1 MHGQEMCGAA
11 NAVKEAGEGIIWLD
25 CSFKVTEGPPSVLV
39 AMAGYLYF
47 LQPYSSGKPFP
58 HTGSLLTGL
67 LRTLRV
73 CPINVREKGSEE
85 FCSGFRS
92 WVESELRP
100 EKHQHPPLD
109 GVSLRRGMQC
119 FLVPPPPNPA
129 MGSQLKLAF
138 FMSFLHFID
147 SPPTTPYICFLGR
160 LTRTFLVLYVLLEK
174 THSQQTNRAQSS
186 RMNGMLQVVTMP
198 ACGHNEHYKAS
209 KGNHVGTEQ
218 LRVT

>member
-119 FLVPPPPNPA
+119 FLVPPPPQPRHGLTA
-129 MGSQLKLAF
+129 QISLLYELS
-138 FMSFLHFID
+138 SF
-147 SPPTTPYICFLGR
+147 YR
-160 LTRTFLVLYVLLEK
+160 LTSHYPLHLFPGTTYTHIHSSLCASGENTFSTDKSSTELKDEWYV
-174 THSQQTNRAQSS
+174 A
-186 RMNGMLQVVTMP
+186 G
-198 ACGHNEHYKAS
+198 CYDAS
-209 KGNHVGTEQ
+209 VWS
-218 LRVT
+218 